1 MDECMLGSGVMVF
14 INDESLSWLSIGAIG
29 KNPLLK
35 MTTASSCKQGDLC
48 VVIGAID
55 AAVPFAWFNQSGFR
69 CYMLLSSR
77 VGVVYARDD
86 GLTRIE
92 DGV

>member
-1 MDECMLGSGVMVF
+1 MLCSGDTVF
-14 INDESLSWLSIGAIG
+14 INDESLSWLSIDAIG
-29 KNPLLK
+29 KNPLLR
-35 MTTASSCKQGDLC
+35 MTTSSCKQGDLC

-55 AAVPFAWFNQSGFR
+55 AVAPFAWFNQSGFC

-77 VGVVYARDD
+77 VGVIYARDD